1 MTGPWIA
8 RRVSSGPSARGPN
21 RHDNSNAI
29 ATGIAVMKTMA
40 EAPLS
45 PAPKTNR
52 GTSMKFAPTNA
63 AMAPTAVATEF
74 IVTTCSRG
82 TTCGSDADS
91 PDPTNRAKPLAN
103 NAPSSSGRSPARTA
117 RIVPIAATRIRRPA
131 LAPTSTSRRS
141 HLSISA
147 PANGP
152 SSE

>member
-8 RRVSSGPSARGPN
+8 RRVSSGPSARAPN

-91 PDPTNRAKPLAN
+91 PDPTNRAAVGEQC
-103 NAPSSSGRSPARTA
+103 AQQQRQVARPTA
-117 RIVPIAATRIRRPA
+117 RIVPIAAMRIRRPA